1 MATSAEQYC
10 GGEQIIFIMAI
21 RVNRLLREANIGMQ
35 TLSEL
40 LKALD
45 YNETI
50 EVTSKI
56 PDDIANVILGLCY
69 EDVDFLKLVEKNA
82 NKNVLNQQS
91 PDFPI
96 KILGKI
102 DLDGVNNSNRI
113 NEEKARTEKNLLNI
127 INDHSVLNTP
137 QYDENNSMFWVEEL
151 LLLSSKGEAYRLP
164 VAKFDKRKKEP
175 LYSVI
180 IGNNGVGK
188 SIILKEIVDF
198 FIDLYAYINET
209 KPRFSSINNVRLRGV
224 KYHIDGVSCEV
235 IRLGRTFIA
244 KIDGKI
250 AILKDLRLPSIVACC
265 FGAFDKFP
273 VQKVN
278 GSSQTRYDVPYYKY
292 VGAHVNGNMISSS
305 AIVSR
310 MLFALNEQMDE
321 RQRRNISSLL
331 DFIGYDHKVS
341 LIYSL
346 VLRSMR
352 NGIVLEFLTQ
362 RVQKDREYVNLSNEE
377 KNSIVKEL
385 YEFYKSRLLSLK
397 AQACFEIDFD
407 QNTFV
412 ANNELKS
419 IYKLKQ
425 YDLVNYTSVFFY
437 KHGQQI
443 DSEGMSSGE
452 FAMLAMIL
460 SISAAANDNHTLI
473 LIDEPELSLHPN
485 WQMTFIDNLDRALKN
500 QNCHLMITT
509 HSHMLVSDLPMN
521 RSTVSQWEKG
531 RDGIIVENQ
540 ISENTYGWSAEE
552 VLLKVFK
559 TATDRN
565 RYFGERIAKLLEQM
579 GNNTIS
585 PKEVADELKDLKE
598 ISLHLSDV
606 DPMKMVLNTIIEAYR

>member
-1 MATSAEQYC
+1 MRRAILRWGTNYY
-10 GGEQIIFIMAI
+10 IMAI
-21 RVNRLLREANIGMQ
+21 RVNRLLREANIGLQ
-35 TLSEL
+35 TLNEL

-45 YNETI
+45 FNETI

-56 PDDIANVILGLCY
+56 PDDIANVILSLCN
-69 EDVDFLKLVEKNA
+69 EDVDLLRLIEKNA
-82 NKNVLNQQS
+82 NKSLVNQQN
-91 PDFPI
+91 PNFPI

-102 DLDGVNNSNRI
+102 DLDGIKNSNCI
-113 NEEKARTEKNLLNI
+113 NEEKIRSEKNLWNI
-127 INDHSVLNTP
+127 IKDHSVLNTP
-137 QYDENNSMFWVEEL
+137 QYDENNGMFWVEEL
-151 LLLSSKGEAYRLP
+151 ILLSSKGEAYRLP

-180 IGNNGVGK
+180 IGSNGVGK
-188 SIILKEIVDF
+188 SIILREIVDF

-209 KPRFSSINNVRLRGV
+209 KPVFSSINNIKLRGI
-224 KYHIDGVSCEV
+224 KYHIDGVCCEV
-235 IRLGRTFIA
+235 VRFGRTFIV
-244 KIDGKI
+244 KIDGKFSMPN
-250 AILKDLRLPSIVACC
+250 DLRLPSIVACC

-305 AIVSR
+305 AIVFR
-310 MLFALNEQMDE
+310 LLFALNGQMDV
-321 RQRRNISSLL
+321 RQRRNISALL
-331 DFIGYDHKVS
+331 DFIEYDHKIS
-341 LIYSL
+341 LSYSF
-346 VLRSMR
+346 VQKSKK
-352 NGIVLEFLTQ
+352 NGNVRGVIMQ
-362 RVQKDREYVNLSNEE
+362 RVQRDREYANLSNEE
-377 KNSIVKEL
+377 KSSKVKEL
-385 YEFYKSRLLSLK
+385 YDFYKKSFFSNNIQYSFDIEFDSNPFVTNNDLK
-397 AQACFEIDFD
+397 
-407 QNTFV
+407 N
-412 ANNELKS
+412 

-425 YDLVNYTSVFFY
+425 YDLVNSTSVLFY
-437 KHGQQI
+437 KNGQQI
-443 DSEGMSSGE
+443 DVEGMSSGE

-460 SISAAANDNHTLI
+460 SISAAATDNHTLI
-473 LIDEPELSLHPN
+473 LIDEPEISLHPN
-485 WQMTFIDNLDRALKN
+485 WQMTFIDNLNRALKK
-500 QNCHLMITT
+500 QMCHLMITT

-531 RDGIIVENQ
+531 RDGIILANQ

>member
-1 MATSAEQYC
+1 
-10 GGEQIIFIMAI
+10 MAI
-21 RVNRLLREANIGMQ
+21 RVNRLLREANIGLQ
-35 TLSEL
+35 TLNEL

-45 YNETI
+45 FNETI

-56 PDDIANVILGLCY
+56 PDDIANVILSLCN
-69 EDVDFLKLVEKNA
+69 EDVDFLRLIEKNA
-82 NKNVLNQQS
+82 NKSLVNQQN
-91 PDFPI
+91 PNFPI

-102 DLDGVNNSNRI
+102 DLDGIKNSNCI
-113 NEEKARTEKNLLNI
+113 NEEKIRSGKNLWNI
-127 INDHSVLNTP
+127 IKDHSVLNTP
-137 QYDENNSMFWVEEL
+137 QYDENNGMFWVEEL
-151 LLLSSKGEAYRLP
+151 ILLSSKGEAYRLP

-180 IGNNGVGK
+180 IGSNGVGK
-188 SIILKEIVDF
+188 SIILREIVDF
-198 FIDLYAYINET
+198 FIDLYAYINEA
-209 KPRFSSINNVRLRGV
+209 KPIFSSINNIRLRGI
-224 KYHIDGVSCEV
+224 KYRIDGVCCEV
-235 IRLGRTFIA
+235 VRLGRTFIV
-244 KIDGKI
+244 KIDGKFSMPN
-250 AILKDLRLPSIVACC
+250 DLRLPSIVAGC

-305 AIVSR
+305 TIVFR
-310 MLFALNEQMDE
+310 LLFALNGQMDV
-321 RQRRNISSLL
+321 RQRRNISALL
-331 DFIGYDHKVS
+331 DFIEYDHKIS
-341 LIYSL
+341 LSYSF
-346 VLRSMR
+346 VQKSKK
-352 NGIVLEFLTQ
+352 NGNVRGVIMQ
-362 RVQKDREYVNLSNEE
+362 RVQRDREYANLSNEE
-377 KNSIVKEL
+377 KSSRVKEL
-385 YEFYKSRLLSLK
+385 YDFYKKSFFSNNIQYSFDIEFDSNPFVTNNDLK
-397 AQACFEIDFD
+397 
-407 QNTFV
+407 N
-412 ANNELKS
+412 

-425 YDLVNYTSVFFY
+425 YDLVNSTSVLFY
-437 KHGQQI
+437 KNGQQI
-443 DSEGMSSGE
+443 DVEGMSSGE

-460 SISAAANDNHTLI
+460 SISAAATDNHTLI
-473 LIDEPELSLHPN
+473 LIDEPEISLHPN
-485 WQMTFIDNLDRALKN
+485 WQMTFIDNLNRALKK
-500 QNCHLMITT
+500 QMCHLMITT

-531 RDGIIVENQ
+531 RDGIILANQ